1 MADDIAFRCFFHITF
16 RCGGQYGD
24 NTSLL
29 YPRPPPGMV
38 RDFPDIRATAAAV
51 FKAGGTRK
59 RQFDILEFHGGLCS
73 LLIAF
78 ALSFYILFKGG
89 LQQGGNVM

>member
-29 YPRPPPGMV
+29 RRRPPAGMV
-38 RDFPDIRATAAAV
+38 RDFVDIWSTAAAV
-51 FKAGGTRK
+51 FKAGDA
-59 RQFDILEFHGGLCS
+59 QNFQYDILEFHGGLCS
-73 LLIAF
+73 PVDNIHPQFLR
-78 ALSFYILFKGG
+78 SF
-89 LQQGGNVM
+89 QR